1 MAFMNDTNSLKYA
14 HWIEGSGWQIHLV
27 DTDGDAGYPTAI
39 QTDSMNVPHIMHPDP
54 DCSCIRHFWYDGTN
68 WLNEE
73 VVSIPSDYEQPIAYL
88 IDGSGQHYLAWRNI
102 DDYSLGYAIG
112 ETSNWQIGIIDVF
125 MINVGEMSLTMDALN
140 KINLTYNDLF
150 NGDLYYAQFRG
161 DIWYNLGL
169 GSTRILSGNSFLLT
183 REIHNTTGSD
193 LTADEYV
200 LLDVY
205 GEYWFAPT
213 WTQEAQ
219 FQVTGT
225 GPNSVDAEIPLDFFW
240 PSGAGS
246 ASGIRFWGGIVESG
260 TANLIDYDMVEF
272 EWAE

>member
-1 MAFMNDTNSLKYA
+1 MNL
-14 HWIEGSGWQIHLV
+14 
-27 DTDGDAGYPTAI
+27 
-39 QTDSMNVPHIMHPDP
+39 PHIMHPDS

-68 WLNEE
+68 WLNEDI
-73 VVSIPSDYEQPIAYL
+73 VSVPDDCDQPLTYL
-88 IDGSGQHYLAWRNI
+88 IDGLEQHYIAWRNT
-102 DDYSLGYAIG
+102 DDYSLMYAIG
-112 ETSNWQIGIIDVF
+112 ETSNWQIGTINNQ
-125 MINVGEMSLTMDALN
+125 MIFVDEMSLTMDLMN
-140 KINLTYNDLF
+140 KVNLSYDDGL

-161 DIWYNLGL
+161 DIWYNLGM
-169 GSTRILSGNSFLLT
+169 GSTRFLTGHSFKLT

-200 LLDVY
+200 LLDVF

-213 WTQEAQ
+213 WTQDVQ
-219 FQVTGT
+219 FQITGV
-225 GPNSVDAEIPLDFFW
+225 GPKSVDSEIPLDFFW

-260 TANLIDYDMVEF
+260 TGNLIDYDMVEF